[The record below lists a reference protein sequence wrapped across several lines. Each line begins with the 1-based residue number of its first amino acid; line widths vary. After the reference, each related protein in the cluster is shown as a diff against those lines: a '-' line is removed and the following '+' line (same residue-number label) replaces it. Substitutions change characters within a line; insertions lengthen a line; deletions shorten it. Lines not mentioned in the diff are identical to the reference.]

1 MTAVN
6 DHMLLEVTINQF
18 RISRDGL
25 PDHGPIL
32 EFDRVY
38 QQFIAGTDRQ
48 VGRATRTA
56 IEWRRSE
63 DSDLLALCALKDR
76 LHLADVQ

>member
-6 DHMLLEVTINQF
+6 GHMLLEMIINQF

-38 QQFIAGTDRQ
+38 QQFIAGTDRE
-48 VGRATRTA
+48 VGRATRA
-56 IEWRRSE
+56 AVEWRRSE
-63 DSDLLALCALKDR
+63 DGDLIALCALKDR
-76 LHLADVQ
+76 FHLADVQ